1 MRALTWKDV
10 PEERVNENVTRKVF
24 WGERVMLAR
33 FELAPNTEI
42 PLHEHVSEQVTTCE
56 RGSVTLRFPGE
67 AEVTLEPGDM
77 LVIPSSKPHSAK
89 VGPDGAVI
97 MDTFSPIRTD
107 FLQTAAPPLEPDQQR
122 DILTD
127 YEEKR
132 DAYVQLRSFLKAS
145 GIVVPLE
152 DLKEIPLPILARYA
166 YERQSLTMGQLRSI
180 LGLDKG
186 QAKALLKEWKHGDDH
201 SEASYRR
208 KLERMIVV
216 PSGLPT
222 VWPKPGTSDS
232 QT

>member
-10 PEERVNENVTRKVF
+10 PEEKVNENVTRKVF

-33 FELAPNTEI
+33 FELAPNAEL
-42 PLHEHVSEQVTTCE
+42 PLHDHVSEQVTRCE
-56 RGSVTLRFPGE
+56 RGSITLRFPGE
-67 AEVTLEPGDM
+67 ADVTLEPGDM

-89 VGPDGAVI
+89 AGPHGAIVI
-97 MDTFSPIRTD
+97 DTFSPIRTD
-107 FLQTAAPPLEPDQQR
+107 FLHTDAPPSEPEEHGEMLR
-122 DILTD
+122 DS
-127 YEEKR
+127 EPEG
-132 DAYVQLRSFLKAS
+132 DAYVQLDGYLKAS
-145 GIVVPLE
+145 GVRVPLE
-152 DLKEIPLPILARYA
+152 DLKDVPLPILARYA
-166 YERQSLTMGQLRSI
+166 YERQCLTMGQLRSI
-180 LGLDKG
+180 LGLDRG

-208 KLERMIVV
+208 KLERMVVV